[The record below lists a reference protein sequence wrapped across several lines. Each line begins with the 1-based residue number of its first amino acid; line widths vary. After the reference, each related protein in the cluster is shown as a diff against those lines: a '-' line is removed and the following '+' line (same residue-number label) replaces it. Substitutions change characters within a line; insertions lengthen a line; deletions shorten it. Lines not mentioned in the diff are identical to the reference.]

1 MGSSFIRGRRKKGGR
16 NRHKFSSLPIYR
28 QFLTVSLL
36 CMLMIML
43 LAFLLLQSA
52 RRIIMTNVT
61 DYVELFTEKYGNQLE
76 TLCFQMDVLCSEFQT
91 NEVYR
96 KLLSVESYQD
106 LAPEITDAADN
117 AVTYIKSLNTNIA
130 DVAFAN
136 DLIHWSTLFS
146 EDDLSALYR
155 HSLQDGFSG
164 GRGIGLMKSSFLPLA
179 DKTYYVYCSNIYRY
193 GTPLGCAFISLD
205 IDRLNLDDSNMDS
218 PASFFIMDTAGN
230 AYGLSRNSDLF
241 AQAVLEACLEYA
253 ALPSEGGVPPQYI
266 PAPQNTCQPERITSE
281 RSYDMEQK
289 AANDCAHE
297 YTVNHDSF
305 SIQMTYSEAA
315 NCYIISAVYIPAI
328 RAQLSDI
335 SYYIWFILAAIVLFA
350 VLLMAV
356 LYRNMAAPLNQF
368 NNVIEEIRSQRQRHL
383 KYPLDIQ
390 GCAEVHN
397 LALAFS
403 NMFSDIDELNMQIFD
418 ASARL
423 YEEKIRTQA
432 TQIGYFRSQ
441 INPHFLYNVLEMIR
455 SLALTN
461 HVPEIASIAVA
472 VGKMYRYNIKGD
484 PVVPFREELEMTKAY
499 IEIQKSRFQN
509 KFEILY
515 NIPDEALDIPVIKL
529 ILQPLVENA
538 IQHGIEPALE
548 HCILYIGC
556 TLTEKEMLIEIRD
569 DGVGMPRERLREM
582 QALLAEKHY
591 DTANYVGIT
600 NTNARLK
607 LQYGEA
613 YGITLDGEEN
623 DGTVV
628 TIRIPATRTP

>member
-1 MGSSFIRGRRKKGGR
+1 MGSSFIHGSRKKGSR
-16 NRHKFSSLPIYR
+16 CRHKFSSPPIHR

-36 CMLMIML
+36 CMFMVML
-43 LAFLLLQSA
+43 LAFLLLRSA
-52 RRIIMTNVT
+52 QRIIMANVT
-61 DYVELFTEKYGNQLE
+61 GYAELFTEKYSNQLE
-76 TLCFQMDVLCSEFQT
+76 TLCFQLDVLCSEFQT

-96 KLLSVESYQD
+96 NLLSVESYQD
-106 LAPEITDAADN
+106 LTPEITDAADN
-117 AVTYIKSLNTNIA
+117 TVTYIKSLNTTIA

-155 HSLQDGFSG
+155 HSLQDGSIG
-164 GRGIGLMKSSFLPLA
+164 GRGLGLMKSSFLPLA
-179 DKTYYVYCSNIYRY
+179 GKTYYVYCSNIYQY

-205 IDRLNLDDSNMDS
+205 IDRLNLDDSSTDS
-218 PASFFIMDTAGN
+218 PASFFIMDTGGN
-230 AYGLSRNSDLF
+230 AYGLSRNSDQF
-241 AQAVLEACLEYA
+241 AQAVLEACQEYA
-253 ALPSEGGVPPQYI
+253 ALPSEGGVPPQSI
-266 PAPQNTCQPERITSE
+266 LETQNTG
-281 RSYDMEQK
+281 
-289 AANDCAHE
+289 N
-297 YTVNHDSF
+297 DSF
-305 SIQMTYSEAA
+305 SIRMTYSEAA

-350 VLLMAV
+350 VLLMTV
-356 LYRNMAAPLNQF
+356 LYRNMAVPLNQF
-368 NNVIEEIRSQRQRHL
+368 NNIIEEIRSQRQRHL

-390 GCAEVHN
+390 GCAEVHS

-432 TQIGYFRSQ
+432 TQIDYFRSQ

-509 KFEILY
+509 KFDILY
-515 NIPDEALDIPVIKL
+515 NIPEEALDVPVIKL

-548 HCILYIGC
+548 RCILYIGC

-569 DGVGMPRERLREM
+569 DGVGMPRERLLEM

-607 LQYGEA
+607 LQYGEEC
-613 YGITLDGEEN
+613 GITLDGEEN

-628 TIRIPATRTP
+628 TIRIPVTGKCSEIT

>member
-1 MGSSFIRGRRKKGGR
+1 MGSSFISSLVHGCREKSRRY
-16 NRHKFSSLPIYR
+16 RHKFSFLPIHR
-28 QFLTVSLL
+28 QFLAVSLL
-36 CMLMIML
+36 CMLMVML
-43 LAFLLLQSA
+43 LTFLLLQSA
-52 RRIIMTNVT
+52 QRIIMANVT
-61 DYVELFTEKYGNQLE
+61 SYAELFTEKYTNQLE
-76 TLCFQMDVLCSEFQT
+76 TLCLQLDVLCSEFQT

-96 KLLSVESYQD
+96 KLLSAESYQE
-106 LAPEITDAADN
+106 LAPEIIDAADST
-117 AVTYIKSLNTNIA
+117 VTYIKSLNTNIA

-146 EDDLSALYR
+146 EDDLSVLYR
-155 HSLQDGFSG
+155 HSLQDDSSG

-179 DKTYYVYCSNIYRY
+179 DKTYYVYCSNIYQY
-193 GTPLGCAFISLD
+193 GTPLGCVFISLD
-205 IDRLNLDDSNMDS
+205 IDRLNLDDSATDS
-218 PASFFIMDTAGN
+218 PASFFIMDTGGKS
-230 AYGLSRNSDLF
+230 YGLSSNSNRF
-241 AQAVLEACLEYA
+241 AAAVLEACQNYA
-253 ALPSEGGVPPQYI
+253 ALPSEGGVPSEGLY
-266 PAPQNTCQPERITSE
+266 NT
-281 RSYDMEQK
+281 DQK
-289 AANDCAHE
+289 AADDCSHE

-305 SIQMTYSEAA
+305 SIQMTYSETA

-350 VLLMAV
+350 VLLMTV

-368 NNVIEEIRSQRQRHL
+368 NNIIEEIRSQRQRHL

-403 NMFSDIDELNMQIFD
+403 NMFSDIDKLNMQIFD

-432 TQIGYFRSQ
+432 TQLDYFRSQ

-556 TLTEKEMLIEIRD
+556 TLTEKDMLIEIRD

-582 QALLAEKHY
+582 QALLAEKNY

-607 LQYGEA
+607 LQYGEE

-628 TIRIPATRTP
+628 TIRIPIIRTQQGSEYNSPP